1 MPANR
6 MNRDE
11 FYTAMASN
19 DDARLR
25 KILWTLYWRGNA
37 QLRERIEDELRPPG
51 QPKVKPK
58 RQQPDPVAVLDEV
71 TTFVTLAKDGAYM
84 AGDRRVHHTERSR
97 WRLTFRRLAGD
108 ALAAL
113 GAEDPGPAQQAVAEM
128 VDLACDMK
136 SYDCFHSDDP
146 VEAAK
151 FVVSDAVAVLWESV
165 LRHDGFAAFARR
177 VPEQLI
183 RWESAY
189 GWTRRGYGQV
199 PEKETALG
207 VPLAR
212 LLTTPDMWRT
222 FAGSYLDALDA
233 AGRSDP
239 GRPRI
244 VSGTFDEKRYRRR
257 ERTKDLADWHEMLLD
272 QFAGTPEDE
281 LLDRLAASP
290 ALAGPELTF
299 LRATIAERRGDAA
312 AAATLVTDCLK
323 ELPGDQEYLDFAAEV
338 GAVLPP
344 RAREIRAERAAA
356 ETLIAQA
363 YQDGRVSSD

>member
-1 MPANR
+1 
-6 MNRDE
+6 
-11 FYTAMASN
+11 
-19 DDARLR
+19 
-25 KILWTLYWRGNA
+25 
-37 QLRERIEDELRPPG
+37 
-51 QPKVKPK
+51 
-58 RQQPDPVAVLDEV
+58 
-71 TTFVTLAKDGAYM
+71 
-84 AGDRRVHHTERSR
+84 
-97 WRLTFRRLAGD
+97 
-108 ALAAL
+108 
-113 GAEDPGPAQQAVAEM
+113 
-128 VDLACDMK
+128 
-136 SYDCFHSDDP
+136 
-146 VEAAK
+146 
-151 FVVSDAVAVLWESV
+151 
-165 LRHDGFAAFARR
+165 
-177 VPEQLI
+177 
-183 RWESAY
+183 
-189 GWTRRGYGQV
+189 
-199 PEKETALG
+199 LG

-233 AGRSDP
+233 AGRADP
-239 GRPRI
+239 GWPRI

-299 LRATIAERRGDAA
+299 LRATIAERRGDAPE
-312 AAATLVTDCLK
+312 AATLVTDCLK

-356 ETLIAQA
+356 ETPIAQA